1 MTNFILD
8 EGTIAYEDDY
18 LLIID
23 KPAGMLVHPTV
34 NEWGCTLYDY
44 VTEYY
49 QRKGITANIHPV
61 SRLDRHTSG
70 LVIFAKE
77 PIIQHWLSQQ
87 QMDKEYLAIVTG
99 ELPNDEGIIEAPI
112 ARKEGSIIERCV
124 SENGKYA
131 KTSYKLLAKRKGLSL
146 LQVKLFTG
154 RTHQIRAHMA
164 HIGHPLLGDGKYGVN
179 REDAKIGYKFQA
191 LYARKLVFRFKDDE
205 GALGYLKGREV
216 TLPDDAI
223 WFYNDFFTREK
234 TSAPRPPA
242 PRKQQ
247 MGTPKASFDAKPS
260 QAKKAPHSQPNCK
273 HFERNGNPSS
283 RAYGKGR
290 GKGGSK

>member
-131 KTSYKLLAKRKGLSL
+131 KTSYKLLAKRKDLSL

-154 RTHQIRAHMA
+154 RTHQIRVHMA
-164 HIGHPLLGDGKYGVN
+164 YIGCPLYNDNLYGTPGPQSRHALHAFKLRFIHPVSDTPVEIT
-179 REDAKIGYKFQA
+179 R
-191 LYARKLVFRFKDDE
+191 
-205 GALGYLKGREV
+205 
-216 TLPDDAI
+216 TLPEDLRRI
-223 WFYNDFFTREK
+223 IY
-234 TSAPRPPA
+234 
-242 PRKQQ
+242 
-247 MGTPKASFDAKPS
+247 
-260 QAKKAPHSQPNCK
+260 
-273 HFERNGNPSS
+273 
-283 RAYGKGR
+283 Y
-290 GKGGSK
+290 

>member
-131 KTSYKLLAKRKGLSL
+131 KTSYKLLAKRKDLSL

-154 RTHQIRAHMA
+154 RTHQIRVHMA
-164 HIGHPLLGDGKYGVN
+164 Y
-179 REDAKIGYKFQA
+179 IGYPLFNDNLYGTPGPQSRHA
-191 LYARKLVFRFKDDE
+191 LHAFKLRFIHPVSDTPVE
-205 GALGYLKGREV
+205 ITR
-216 TLPDDAI
+216 TLPEDLRRI
-223 WFYNDFFTREK
+223 IY
-234 TSAPRPPA
+234 
-242 PRKQQ
+242 
-247 MGTPKASFDAKPS
+247 
-260 QAKKAPHSQPNCK
+260 
-273 HFERNGNPSS
+273 
-283 RAYGKGR
+283 Y
-290 GKGGSK
+290 

>member
-1 MTNFILD
+1 MANFILD

-34 NEWGCTLYDY
+34 NEWGTTLYDY

-99 ELPNDEGIIEAPI
+99 ELPNDEGIIEVPI

-131 KTSYKLLAKRKGLSL
+131 KTSYKLLSKRKGLSL

-154 RTHQIRAHMA
+154 RTHQIRVHMA
-164 HIGHPLLGDGKYGVN
+164 HIGCPLFNDNLYGTPGPQSRHALHAFKLRFIHPVSDTPVEIT
-179 REDAKIGYKFQA
+179 R
-191 LYARKLVFRFKDDE
+191 
-205 GALGYLKGREV
+205 
-216 TLPDDAI
+216 TLPEDLRRI
-223 WFYNDFFTREK
+223 IY
-234 TSAPRPPA
+234 
-242 PRKQQ
+242 
-247 MGTPKASFDAKPS
+247 
-260 QAKKAPHSQPNCK
+260 
-273 HFERNGNPSS
+273 
-283 RAYGKGR
+283 Y
-290 GKGGSK
+290 

>member
-34 NEWGCTLYDY
+34 NECGCTLYDY

-131 KTSYKLLAKRKGLSL
+131 KTSYKLLAKRKDLSL

-154 RTHQIRAHMA
+154 RTHQIRVHMA
-164 HIGHPLLGDGKYGVN
+164 YIGCPLFNDNLYGTPGPQSRHALHAFKLRFIHPVSDTPVEIT
-179 REDAKIGYKFQA
+179 R
-191 LYARKLVFRFKDDE
+191 
-205 GALGYLKGREV
+205 
-216 TLPDDAI
+216 TLPEDLRRI
-223 WFYNDFFTREK
+223 IY
-234 TSAPRPPA
+234 
-242 PRKQQ
+242 
-247 MGTPKASFDAKPS
+247 
-260 QAKKAPHSQPNCK
+260 
-273 HFERNGNPSS
+273 
-283 RAYGKGR
+283 Y
-290 GKGGSK
+290 